1 MVEKINRLSRVQRQ
15 LLQDSGREPTP
26 EEIAAAME
34 TTVEK
39 VGEIMKISQEPVS
52 LESPIG
58 DEGNS
63 QFGDFIEDHKA
74 VEPHAAVSQTLQK
87 EELTAVLRTLTQ
99 RERKVIELRFGLKGE
114 QPRTLGEIAETFSLS
129 RERIR
134 QIEAKALAKL
144 KSYRGTQRLRDV
156 LD

>member
-1 MVEKINRLSRVQRQ
+1 
-15 LLQDSGREPTP
+15 
-26 EEIAAAME
+26 
-34 TTVEK
+34 
-39 VGEIMKISQEPVS
+39 VS

-87 EELTAVLRTLTQ
+87 EELTAVLRILTQ
-99 RERKVIELRFGLKGE
+99 RERKVIELRFGLKDG
-114 QPRTLGEIAETFSLS
+114 QPRTLGEIGEKFSLT

-134 QIEAKALAKL
+134 QIEAKTLAKL
-144 KSYRGTQRLRDV
+144 TSYRELQCLRDV